1 MSLTKIRNAQR
12 TRRGFRVRN
21 HIKRVST
28 RPRLTVFRSRANIY
42 VQIID
47 DESGKT
53 LASASSMEKDFKSK
67 MKYGGNK
74 DAAKLV
80 GQLIAQRAVAAG
92 IKEVA
97 FDRGEYKY
105 HGRVAAVAEG
115 AREGGLSF

>member
-1 MSLTKIRNAQR
+1 MSLSKILNASR
-12 TRRGFRVRN
+12 SRRQYRVRN

-28 RPRLTVFRSRANIY
+28 RPRLSIFRSRANIY
-42 VQIID
+42 AQVID

-80 GQLIAQRAVAAG
+80 GKTVAERAVAAG
-92 IKEVA
+92 VTEVA

-105 HGRVAAVAEG
+105 HGRVAAVADG